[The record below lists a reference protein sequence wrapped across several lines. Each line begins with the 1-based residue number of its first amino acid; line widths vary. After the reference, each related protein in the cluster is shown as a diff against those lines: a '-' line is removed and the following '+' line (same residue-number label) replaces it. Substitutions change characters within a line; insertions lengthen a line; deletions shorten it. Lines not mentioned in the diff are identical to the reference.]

1 MVGGLRK
8 PNLQKFANTCV
19 KSKAPLS
26 PSGPTVYIPTPSQQ
40 EIQCRKTWAQILAKK
55 LAEILLKFTIYHM
68 CNFSLIKWHILPP
81 MINGLND
88 LNLIAPLT

>member
-40 EIQCRKTWAQILAKK
+40 EIQCTKMRAQISAKNWQK
-55 LAEILLKFTIYHM
+55 YY
-68 CNFSLIKWHILPP
+68 
-81 MINGLND
+81 
-88 LNLIAPLT
+88 LNLPSTICAISA